1 MVQDPIALAAVV
13 AGVTAL
19 AFWLDRRYAWAR
31 KVGAALIVLALGAVL
46 SNAGVVPASSP
57 VYDAVTGP
65 LTSMALVWLLLAV
78 DVRDLRRAGGP
89 MLAAFGIAAGATC
102 AGALVAALSFG
113 GAFGADAWK
122 LSGVLTG
129 TYIGGSLNF
138 VAVGR
143 AVEFPSSLFAAA
155 TAADNV
161 ATAAWMGATLVLP
174 VWLARAFPRRV
185 PEPLD
190 PARATEH
197 PFFADAPLRIVD
209 VSILLALGLAL
220 ILAAEA
226 VAQVVPAVP
235 AVLWLTTFA
244 LLVGQL
250 PLPRPAGSLQL
261 GTLALHLFF
270 AVIGIYSRFA
280 EIAAVG
286 PAVLYFTATVV
297 AVHGILVYGGCRLA
311 GLDVG
316 TTSVASQAAVGG
328 PASALALAAARGWPA
343 LALPGVAAG
352 LLGYAVG
359 NYIGLAVAFLVR
371 AWSA

>member
-1 MVQDPIALAAVV
+1 M
-13 AGVTAL
+13 
-19 AFWLDRRYAWAR
+19 
-31 KVGAALIVLALGAVL
+31 GAALIVLALGAVL

-65 LTSMALVWLLLAV
+65 LTSLALVWLLLAV

-89 MLAAFGIAAGATC
+89 MLAAFGIAAAATC
-102 AGALVAALSFG
+102 TGAFVAALSFG
-113 GAFGADAWK
+113 SAFGADAWK
-122 LSGVLTG
+122 LSGVVTG
-129 TYIGGSLNF
+129 TYTGGSLNF

-161 ATAAWMGATLVLP
+161 VTAAWMGATLVLP

-197 PFFADAPLRIVD
+197 PFFADGPLRIVD

-226 VAQVVPAVP
+226 VAQMVPAVP
-235 AVLWLTTFA
+235 AVLWLTTFT

-270 AVIGIYSRFA
+270 AVIGIYSRFG

-297 AVHGILVYGGCRLA
+297 AVHGVLVYGGCRLA

-328 PASALALAAARGWPA
+328 PASALAIAAARGWPA
-343 LALPGVAAG
+343 LALPGVAVG

-359 NYIGLAVAFLVR
+359 NYIGLAVAWLVR